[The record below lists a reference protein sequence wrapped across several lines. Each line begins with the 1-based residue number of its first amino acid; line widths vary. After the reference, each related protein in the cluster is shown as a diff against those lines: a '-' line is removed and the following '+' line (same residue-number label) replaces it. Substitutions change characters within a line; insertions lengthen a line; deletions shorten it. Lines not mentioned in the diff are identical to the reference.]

1 MVEVKSEAEIVRA
14 LALKGPSRET
24 YLSGVV
30 IEKTPTGD
38 RPVPRASVSGLR
50 AGFPGRH
57 SIADDQGRFRMLRPP
72 GEWYLYARS
81 QEGSLAGLMPVPA
94 AADNVSLVVSNAST
108 ITGRVIDSNGT
119 PQAARHFAVRIDTG
133 PDGARAGRL
142 ELRPMTDDQGR
153 FSVSAAPVGSRGEVA
168 VSYQE

>member
-1 MVEVKSEAEIVRA
+1 
-14 LALKGPSRET
+14 
-24 YLSGVV
+24 
-30 IEKTPTGD
+30 
-38 RPVPRASVSGLR
+38 
-50 AGFPGRH
+50 
-57 SIADDQGRFRMLRPP
+57 MLRPP

-168 VSYQE
+168 VSYQEYPNSTTPRTVVSFEVVDTDPVVIPDLIVPAEKPKK